1 MAMDTLDLGALVA
14 IFLALVAYFT
24 KGSLWAV
31 ENTHYSPTFKS
42 ASSSSSG
49 KTRDLIETLKK
60 TGKKAI
66 VFYGSQTGTAE
77 DYSYKF
83 SKELQSRFSIPT
95 MCCDLA
101 DYDFDKLNDIFEEID
116 DFCLI
121 SFFMATYG
129 EGEPT
134 DNANEFFEYLENE
147 CENLSN
153 VKYTCF
159 ALGNSTYE
167 FYNAI
172 GKKLVEEFDK
182 FDAKLIGKLGLGD
195 DGKATM
201 DEDYLSWKDELFDTL
216 RSELNIEEKEVIYE
230 PSIKITENNEL
241 TINDKI
247 VSLGEPNKDY
257 INPTTDIELKK
268 LQFGPFNHT
277 HPYLAPIKFSK
288 ELFNS
293 KERNCIHAE
302 FDLSNTN
309 LKYSTGDHIAIWPSN
324 SNENVF
330 KLLEILNLSDKK
342 NQVIDIKIL
351 DDTTNFSIPSPTTYE
366 SIFRHYLEISGP
378 ISRNLLKS
386 ILPYSPNDEIKQK
399 TIKLSDDKTLFQK
412 EITDN
417 FLNFADI
424 LKNLSNGLKWEKI
437 PIEFLIENIPHLQ
450 PRYYSI
456 SSSSLS
462 EKQTV
467 HITAVVENEKPNS
480 KIDHPVTG
488 VTTNLLWNIEI
499 AQNKLNDEYKPFVT
513 YDLNGPRNLFNA
525 FKLPIHIRRST
536 FKLPTNP
543 STPIIL
549 IGPGTG
555 IAPFRGFIREK
566 VKQVENG
573 VNNTGKIMLFFGC
586 RNSNEDYLYKEEW
599 PEYSKILN
607 ENFEMI
613 NAFSRESS
621 KKVYVQ
627 HKMIENSAKINELL
641 INGAFIYVCGDASRM
656 ARDVHSALVKILVDE
671 RKLSEEVATE
681 MLKNFKVLNRY
692 QEDVW

>member
-1 MAMDTLDLGALVA
+1 
-14 IFLALVAYFT
+14 
-24 KGSLWAV
+24 
-31 ENTHYSPTFKS
+31 
-42 ASSSSSG
+42 
-49 KTRDLIETLKK
+49 
-60 TGKKAI
+60 
-66 VFYGSQTGTAE
+66 
-77 DYSYKF
+77 
-83 SKELQSRFSIPT
+83 
-95 MCCDLA
+95 
-101 DYDFDKLNDIFEEID
+101 
-116 DFCLI
+116 
-121 SFFMATYG
+121 
-129 EGEPT
+129 
-134 DNANEFFEYLENE
+134 
-147 CENLSN
+147 
-153 VKYTCF
+153 
-159 ALGNSTYE
+159 
-167 FYNAI
+167 
-172 GKKLVEEFDK
+172 
-182 FDAKLIGKLGLGD
+182 
-195 DGKATM
+195 M

-257 INPTTDIELKK
+257 INPITDIELKK
-268 LQFGPFNHT
+268 LKFGPFTHT
-277 HPYLAPIKFSK
+277 HPYLAPIKSSK

-324 SNENVF
+324 SNENVS
-330 KLLEILNLSDKK
+330 KLLEILNLSNKK

-386 ILPYSPNDEIKQK
+386 ILPYTPNDEIKEK
-399 TIKLSDDKTLFQK
+399 TKKLSDDKILFQN

-424 LKNLSNGLKWEKI
+424 LQKLSNNLKWDKI

-462 EKQTV
+462 EKQTI

-480 KIDHPVTG
+480 KIDHSVTG

-499 AQNKLNDEYKPFVT
+499 AQNKLNNDYKPSVT
-513 YDLNGPRNLFNA
+513 YDLNGPRNLFNS

-573 VNNTGKIMLFFGC
+573 VNNIGKIMLFFGC

-621 KKVYVQ
+621 KKIYVQ
-627 HKMIENSAKINELL
+627 HKMIENSSKINELL
-641 INGAFIYVCGDASRM
+641 NNGAFIYVCGDASRM

-671 RKLSEEVATE
+671 RKLSEEVATD